1 MKRTNTFVS
10 IVQKAVSATSPAASE
25 PPHVRA
31 RLEAENADKL
41 YRVAVRKLD
50 RQRLG
55 LEEKIEETL
64 KALQR
69 WEMDRLRAV
78 NTGRFSRY

>member
-1 MKRTNTFVS
+1 M
-10 IVQKAVSATSPAASE
+10 TSESF
-25 PPHVRA
+25 HVRA
-31 RLEAENADKL
+31 RNEAEIADKL

-64 KALQR
+64 QALQK
-69 WEMDRLRAV
+69 WEMDRLRSV
-78 NTGRFSRY
+78 NMG